1 LKNFILFSASA
12 IIWGSTWLAIKFQLG
27 LVDPIISVSY
37 RFILASFIL
46 LLFCRISGLNLKYN
60 FKEHLFFALQGF
72 FLFGINYWLV
82 YLAEVHL
89 PSGLVAV
96 VFSMI
101 IFFNIFNGAIF
112 IGSPIRVRVIAGAA
126 LGIVGIGLVFKQE
139 LLSFSLSSD
148 NSLAL
153 VIAGLGAL
161 TASLGNITSVH
172 NQKIK
177 TSVHN
182 QKINLPVIQTNAF
195 GMMYGAL
202 FMLIISLIMGKHF
215 SFEISYAYIGSLLYL
230 SIFGSIIAF
239 TCYLTLLGKIGADK
253 AAYVT
258 LIIPVIALILSTIF
272 EEYTWTLY
280 AFVGVA
286 LILIGNMLVFKK
298 MK

>member
-1 LKNFILFSASA
+1 MKNFILFSASA

-60 FKEHLFFALQGF
+60 VKEHLFIALQGF

-96 VFSMI
+96 IFSMI

-112 IGSPIRVRVIAGAA
+112 IGSPLRVRVIAGAA

-139 LLSFSLSSD
+139 ILSFSLSSD

-161 TASLGNITSVH
+161 TASLGNI
-172 NQKIK
+172 

-280 AFVGVA
+280 AFIGVA
-286 LILIGNMLVFKK
+286 LILIGNMLVLIKVK
-298 MK
+298 R

>member
-1 LKNFILFSASA
+1 MKNFILFSASA

-60 FKEHLFFALQGF
+60 FKEHLFFAIQGF

-96 VFSMI
+96 VFSTI

-161 TASLGNITSVH
+161 TASLGNI
-172 NQKIK
+172 

-280 AFVGVA
+280 AFIGVA
-286 LILIGNMLVFKK
+286 LILIGNMLVLIKVK
-298 MK
+298 R

>member
-1 LKNFILFSASA
+1 LKNLILFSASA

-46 LLFCRISGLNLKYN
+46 LVFCRISGLNLKYN
-60 FKEHLFFALQGF
+60 VKEHLFFALQGF

-161 TASLGNITSVH
+161 TASLGNITSVY
-172 NQKIK
+172 
-177 TSVHN
+177 N

-272 EEYTWTLY
+272 EQYTWTLY
-280 AFVGVA
+280 VFIGVA
-286 LILIGNMLVFKK
+286 LILIGNMLVLIKVK
-298 MK
+298 R

>member
-1 LKNFILFSASA
+1 MKNFILFSASA

-46 LLFCRISGLNLKYN
+46 LVFCRISGLNLKYN
-60 FKEHLFFALQGF
+60 VKEHLFFALQGF

-172 NQKIK
+172 NQKI
-177 TSVHN
+177 
-182 QKINLPVIQTNAF
+182 NLPVIQTNAF

-280 AFVGVA
+280 AFIGVA
-286 LILIGNMLVFKK
+286 LILIGNMLVLIKVK
-298 MK
+298 R

>member
-1 LKNFILFSASA
+1 MKNFILFSASA

-172 NQKIK
+172 NQKI
-177 TSVHN
+177 
-182 QKINLPVIQTNAF
+182 NLPVIQTNAF

-280 AFVGVA
+280 AFIGVA
-286 LILIGNMLVFKK
+286 LILIGNMLVLIKVK
-298 MK
+298 R

>member
-1 LKNFILFSASA
+1 MKNFILFSASA

-112 IGSPIRVRVIAGAA
+112 IGSPIRVQVIAGAA

-172 NQKIK
+172 NQKI
-177 TSVHN
+177 
-182 QKINLPVIQTNAF
+182 NLPVIQTNAF

-215 SFEISYAYIGSLLYL
+215 SFDISYAYIGSLLYL

-280 AFVGVA
+280 ALIGVA
-286 LILIGNMLVFKK
+286 LILIGNMLVLIKVK
-298 MK
+298 R

>member
-1 LKNFILFSASA
+1 MKNLILFSASS

-60 FKEHLFFALQGF
+60 VKEHLFIALQGF

-89 PSGLVAV
+89 SSGLVAV
-96 VFSMI
+96 IFSMI

-153 VIAGLGAL
+153 VIAGLGAF
-161 TASLGNITSVH
+161 TASLGNIISGH
-172 NQKIK
+172 NQK
-177 TSVHN
+177 T
-182 QKINLPVIQTNAF
+182 NLPVIQTNAF

-286 LILIGNMLVFKK
+286 LILIGNMLVLIKVK
-298 MK
+298 R

>member
-1 LKNFILFSASA
+1 MKNFILFSVSA
-12 IIWGSTWLAIKFQLG
+12 IIWGSTWLVIKFQLG

-60 FKEHLFFALQGF
+60 VKEHLFFALQGF

-172 NQKIK
+172 NQKI
-177 TSVHN
+177 
-182 QKINLPVIQTNAF
+182 NLPVIQTNAF

-280 AFVGVA
+280 AFIGVA
-286 LILIGNMLVFKK
+286 LILIGNMLVLIKVK
-298 MK
+298 R

>member
-1 LKNFILFSASA
+1 MKNLILFSASA

-60 FKEHLFFALQGF
+60 VKEHLFFALQGF

-172 NQKIK
+172 NQKI
-177 TSVHN
+177 
-182 QKINLPVIQTNAF
+182 NLPVIQTNAF

-280 AFVGVA
+280 AFIGVA
-286 LILIGNMLVFKK
+286 LILIGNMLVLIKVK
-298 MK
+298 R

>member
-1 LKNFILFSASA
+1 MKNFILFSASA

-60 FKEHLFFALQGF
+60 VKEHLFIALQGF

-96 VFSMI
+96 IFSMI

-161 TASLGNITSVH
+161 TASLGNI
-172 NQKIK
+172 

>member
-46 LLFCRISGLNLKYN
+46 LVFCRISGLNLKYN
-60 FKEHLFFALQGF
+60 VKEHLFFALQGF

-96 VFSMI
+96 IFSMI

-112 IGSPIRVRVIAGAA
+112 VGSPIRVRVIAGAA

-172 NQKIK
+172 NQKI
-177 TSVHN
+177 
-182 QKINLPVIQTNAF
+182 NLPVIQTNAF

-202 FMLIISLIMGKHF
+202 FMLIISLIIGKHF

-280 AFVGVA
+280 AIIGVA
-286 LILIGNMLVFKK
+286 LILIGNMLVLIKVK
-298 MK
+298 R

>member
-1 LKNFILFSASA
+1 LKNLILFSASS

-60 FKEHLFFALQGF
+60 VKEHLFIALQGF

-82 YLAEVHL
+82 YLAEIHL

-96 VFSMI
+96 IFSMI

-112 IGSPIRVRVIAGAA
+112 LRSPIRLRVIAGAA
-126 LGIVGIGLVFKQE
+126 LGIVGIGLVFKQD
-139 LLSFSLSSD
+139 LLSFSLASD

-161 TASLGNITSVH
+161 TASLGNIISGH
-172 NQKIK
+172 NQK
-177 TSVHN
+177 T
-182 QKINLPVIQTNAF
+182 NLPVIQTNAF

-202 FMLIISLIMGKHF
+202 FMLIIALIMGKHF

>member
-1 LKNFILFSASA
+1 MKNFILFSASA

-96 VFSMI
+96 IFSMI

-161 TASLGNITSVH
+161 TASLGNITSA
-172 NQKIK
+172 
-177 TSVHN
+177 HN

-215 SFEISYAYIGSLLYL
+215 SFEISYAYISSLLYL
-230 SIFGSIIAF
+230 SVFGSIIAF

-280 AFVGVA
+280 VFIGVA
-286 LILIGNMLVFKK
+286 LILIGNMLVLIKVK
-298 MK
+298 R

>member
-1 LKNFILFSASA
+1 MKNFILFSASA

-46 LLFCRISGLNLKYN
+46 LVFCRISGLNLKYN

-172 NQKIK
+172 NQKID
-177 TSVHN
+177 
-182 QKINLPVIQTNAF
+182 LPVIQTNAF

-215 SFEISYAYIGSLLYL
+215 SFEISYAYISSLLYL
-230 SIFGSIIAF
+230 SVFGSIIAF

-280 AFVGVA
+280 AFIGVA
-286 LILIGNMLVFKK
+286 LILIGNMLVLIKVK
-298 MK
+298 R

>member
-1 LKNFILFSASA
+1 MKNLILFSASS

-60 FKEHLFFALQGF
+60 VKEHLFIALQGF

-82 YLAEVHL
+82 YLAEIHL

-96 VFSMI
+96 IFSMI

-112 IGSPIRVRVIAGAA
+112 LRSPIRLRVIAGAA
-126 LGIVGIGLVFKQE
+126 LGIVGIGLVFKQD
-139 LLSFSLSSD
+139 LLSFSLASD

-153 VIAGLGAL
+153 VIAGLGAF
-161 TASLGNITSVH
+161 TASLGNIISGH
-172 NQKIK
+172 NQK
-177 TSVHN
+177 T
-182 QKINLPVIQTNAF
+182 NLPVIQTNAF

-202 FMLIISLIMGKHF
+202 FMLIIALIMGKHF

>member
-1 LKNFILFSASA
+1 MKNLILFSASA

-60 FKEHLFFALQGF
+60 VKEHLFIALQGF

-96 VFSMI
+96 IFSMI

-112 IGSPIRVRVIAGAA
+112 LRSPIRPRVIAGAA
-126 LGIVGIGLVFKQE
+126 LGIVGIGLIFKQD

-153 VIAGLGAL
+153 VIAGLGTL
-161 TASLGNITSVH
+161 TASLGNI
-172 NQKIK
+172 

-202 FMLIISLIMGKHF
+202 FMFIISLIMGKHF

-286 LILIGNMLVFKK
+286 LILIGNMLVLIKVK
-298 MK
+298 R

>member
-60 FKEHLFFALQGF
+60 VKEHLFIALQGF

-96 VFSMI
+96 IFSMI

-139 LLSFSLSSD
+139 ILSFSLSSD

-161 TASLGNITSVH
+161 TASLGNI
-172 NQKIK
+172 

-280 AFVGVA
+280 AFIGVA
-286 LILIGNMLVFKK
+286 LILIGNMLVLIKVK
-298 MK
+298 R

>member
-1 LKNFILFSASA
+1 LKNLILFSASA

-60 FKEHLFFALQGF
+60 VKEHLFFAFQGF

-112 IGSPIRVRVIAGAA
+112 LRSPIRLQVIAGAA
-126 LGIVGIGLVFKQE
+126 LGIVGIGLVFKQD
-139 LLSFSLSSD
+139 LLSFSLVSD

-153 VIAGLGAL
+153 VIAGLGSF
-161 TASLGNITSVH
+161 TASIGNIISA
-172 NQKIK
+172 
-177 TSVHN
+177 HN

-230 SIFGSIIAF
+230 SILGSIIAF

-272 EEYTWTLY
+272 EEYTWTSY

-286 LILIGNMLVFKK
+286 LILIGNMLVLKK
-298 MK
+298 VK

>member
-1 LKNFILFSASA
+1 MKNFILFSASA
-12 IIWGSTWLAIKFQLG
+12 IIWGSTWLVIKFQLG

-60 FKEHLFFALQGF
+60 VKEHLFIALQGF

-96 VFSMI
+96 IFSMI

-126 LGIVGIGLVFKQE
+126 LGIVGIALAFKQE

-161 TASLGNITSVH
+161 SASLGNI
-172 NQKIK
+172 

-280 AFVGVA
+280 AFIGVA
-286 LILIGNMLVFKK
+286 LILIGNMLVLIKVK
-298 MK
+298 R

>member
-1 LKNFILFSASA
+1 MKNFILFSASA

-60 FKEHLFFALQGF
+60 VKEHLFFALQGF

-96 VFSMI
+96 IFSMI

-172 NQKIK
+172 NQKI
-177 TSVHN
+177 
-182 QKINLPVIQTNAF
+182 NLPVIQTNAF

-202 FMLIISLIMGKHF
+202 FMLIISLLMGIHF

>member
-1 LKNFILFSASA
+1 MKNFILFSASA

-60 FKEHLFFALQGF
+60 VKEHLFIALQGF

-96 VFSMI
+96 IFSMI

-112 IGSPIRVRVIAGAA
+112 VGSPIRVRVIAGAA

-172 NQKIK
+172 NQKI
-177 TSVHN
+177 
-182 QKINLPVIQTNAF
+182 NLPVIQTNAF

-215 SFEISYAYIGSLLYL
+215 SFEISYAYISSLLYL
-230 SIFGSIIAF
+230 SVFGSIIAF

-280 AFVGVA
+280 AFIGVA
-286 LILIGNMLVFKK
+286 LILIGNMLVLIKVK
-298 MK
+298 R

>member
-1 LKNFILFSASA
+1 MKNFILFSVSA
-12 IIWGSTWLAIKFQLG
+12 IIWGSTWLVIKFQLG

-46 LLFCRISGLNLKYN
+46 LVFCRISGLNLKYN
-60 FKEHLFFALQGF
+60 VKEHLFFALQGF

-96 VFSMI
+96 IFSMI

-161 TASLGNITSVH
+161 TASLGNI
-172 NQKIK
+172 

-280 AFVGVA
+280 AFIGVA
-286 LILIGNMLVFKK
+286 LILIGNMLVLIKVK
-298 MK
+298 R

>member
-1 LKNFILFSASA
+1 MKNFILFSASA

-46 LLFCRISGLNLKYN
+46 LLFCRISELNLKYN
-60 FKEHLFFALQGF
+60 VKEHLFFALQGF

-172 NQKIK
+172 NQKI
-177 TSVHN
+177 
-182 QKINLPVIQTNAF
+182 NLPVIQTNAF

-215 SFEISYAYIGSLLYL
+215 SFEISYAYISSLLYL
-230 SIFGSIIAF
+230 SVFGSIIAF

-280 AFVGVA
+280 AFIGVA
-286 LILIGNMLVFKK
+286 LILIGNMLVLIKVK
-298 MK
+298 R

>member
-1 LKNFILFSASA
+1 LKNLILFSASA

-60 FKEHLFFALQGF
+60 VKEHLFFAFQGF

-112 IGSPIRVRVIAGAA
+112 LRSPIRLRVIAGAA
-126 LGIVGIGLVFKQE
+126 LGIVGIGLVFKQD
-139 LLSFSLSSD
+139 LLSFSLVSD

-153 VIAGLGAL
+153 VIAGLGSF
-161 TASLGNITSVH
+161 TASIGNIISA
-172 NQKIK
+172 
-177 TSVHN
+177 HN

-230 SIFGSIIAF
+230 SILGSIIAF

-272 EEYTWTLY
+272 EEYTWTSY

-286 LILIGNMLVFKK
+286 LILIGNMLVLKK
-298 MK
+298 VK

>member
-1 LKNFILFSASA
+1 MKNLILFSASA

-46 LLFCRISGLNLKYN
+46 LLFCRISRLDLKYN
-60 FKEHLFFALQGF
+60 VKEHLFFALQGF

-96 VFSMI
+96 IFSMI

-161 TASLGNITSVH
+161 TASLGNI
-172 NQKIK
+172 

-272 EEYTWTLY
+272 EEYTWTSY
-280 AFVGVA
+280 AFIGVA
-286 LILIGNMLVFKK
+286 LILIGNMLVLIKVK
-298 MK
+298 R

>member
-1 LKNFILFSASA
+1 M
-12 IIWGSTWLAIKFQLG
+12 IKFQLG

-60 FKEHLFFALQGF
+60 VKEHLFFALQGF

-96 VFSMI
+96 IFSMI

-172 NQKIK
+172 NQKI
-177 TSVHN
+177 
-182 QKINLPVIQTNAF
+182 NLPVIQTNAF

-202 FMLIISLIMGKHF
+202 FMLIISIIMGKHF

-280 AFVGVA
+280 AFIGVA
-286 LILIGNMLVFKK
+286 LILIGNMLVLIKVK
-298 MK
+298 R

>member
-1 LKNFILFSASA
+1 MKNFILFSASA
-12 IIWGSTWLAIKFQLG
+12 IIWGSTWLVIKFQLG

-60 FKEHLFFALQGF
+60 VKEHLFIALQGF

-96 VFSMI
+96 IFSMI

-161 TASLGNITSVH
+161 TASLGNITSV
-172 NQKIK
+172 
-177 TSVHN
+177 
-182 QKINLPVIQTNAF
+182 
-195 GMMYGAL
+195 
-202 FMLIISLIMGKHF
+202 
-215 SFEISYAYIGSLLYL
+215 
-230 SIFGSIIAF
+230 
-239 TCYLTLLGKIGADK
+239 
-253 AAYVT
+253 
-258 LIIPVIALILSTIF
+258 ST
-272 EEYTWTLY
+272 
-280 AFVGVA
+280 
-286 LILIGNMLVFKK
+286 VF
-298 MK
+298 

>member
-1 LKNFILFSASA
+1 MKNLILFSASS

-60 FKEHLFFALQGF
+60 VKEHLFIALQGF

-96 VFSMI
+96 IFSMI

-126 LGIVGIGLVFKQE
+126 LGIVGIGLVFKQD

-153 VIAGLGAL
+153 VIAGLGAF
-161 TASLGNITSVH
+161 TASLGNIISGH
-172 NQKIK
+172 NQK
-177 TSVHN
+177 T
-182 QKINLPVIQTNAF
+182 NLPVIQTNAF

-202 FMLIISLIMGKHF
+202 FMLIIALIMGKHF

>member
-1 LKNFILFSASA
+1 MKNLILFSASA

-60 FKEHLFFALQGF
+60 VKEHLFFALQGF

-112 IGSPIRVRVIAGAA
+112 LRSPIRLRVIAGAA
-126 LGIVGIGLVFKQE
+126 LGIVGIGLVFKQD
-139 LLSFSLSSD
+139 LLSFSLVSD

-153 VIAGLGAL
+153 VIAGLGSF
-161 TASLGNITSVH
+161 TASIGNIISA
-172 NQKIK
+172 
-177 TSVHN
+177 HN

-272 EEYTWTLY
+272 EEYTWTSY

-286 LILIGNMLVFKK
+286 LILIGNMLVLKK
-298 MK
+298 VK

>member
-1 LKNFILFSASA
+1 MKNFILFSASA

-172 NQKIK
+172 NQKID
-177 TSVHN
+177 
-182 QKINLPVIQTNAF
+182 LPVIQTNAF

-230 SIFGSIIAF
+230 SIFGSIVAF

-280 AFVGVA
+280 AFIGVA
-286 LILIGNMLVFKK
+286 LILIGNMLVLIKVK
-298 MK
+298 R

>member
-1 LKNFILFSASA
+1 MKNFILFSVSA
-12 IIWGSTWLAIKFQLG
+12 IIWGSTWLVIKFQLG

-60 FKEHLFFALQGF
+60 VKEHLFFALQGF

-96 VFSMI
+96 IFSMI

-161 TASLGNITSVH
+161 TASLGNI
-172 NQKIK
+172 

-280 AFVGVA
+280 AFIGVA
-286 LILIGNMLVFKK
+286 LILIGNMLVLIKVK
-298 MK
+298 R

>member
-1 LKNFILFSASA
+1 MKNLILFSVSA
-12 IIWGSTWLAIKFQLG
+12 IIWGSTWLVIKFQLG

-172 NQKIK
+172 NQKID
-177 TSVHN
+177 
-182 QKINLPVIQTNAF
+182 LPVIQTNAF

-280 AFVGVA
+280 AFIGVA
-286 LILIGNMLVFKK
+286 LILIGNMLVLIKVK
-298 MK
+298 R

>member
-1 LKNFILFSASA
+1 MKNFILFSASA

-172 NQKIK
+172 NQKI
-177 TSVHN
+177 
-182 QKINLPVIQTNAF
+182 NLPVIQTNAF

-280 AFVGVA
+280 ALIGVA
-286 LILIGNMLVFKK
+286 LILIGNMLVLIKVK
-298 MK
+298 R

>member
-1 LKNFILFSASA
+1 MKNLILFSASA
-12 IIWGSTWLAIKFQLG
+12 IIWGSTWLVIKFQLG

-60 FKEHLFFALQGF
+60 VKEHLFFALQGF
-72 FLFGINYWLV
+72 FLFGINYWLI

-96 VFSMI
+96 IFSMI

-161 TASLGNITSVH
+161 TASLGNI
-172 NQKIK
+172 

-253 AAYVT
+253 AAYVN

-280 AFVGVA
+280 AFIGVA
-286 LILIGNMLVFKK
+286 LILIGNMLVLIKVK
-298 MK
+298 R